1 MMTNVMFG
9 IYQIFKKPGVF
20 LITVVMMAISLIVS
34 FYSFLVYDSYHY
46 PVKQIKENLSCDI
59 EDVYK
64 INFGLAMIGLHS
76 DDLDKIK
83 NLINAMDEMPELS
96 VWGGYYYG
104 TQDTEKKL
112 YINEELYALCGIKD
126 SEDMPLSYDYDEIAG
141 DYGIA
146 FVGQE
151 LSEKYPKGSIFY
163 DDETGCQYIVQG
175 YVKEKSKWLSDDLYD
190 GMLTDLDNAVILDW
204 NYALDRTDDD
214 FFIINICDNLFFAVQ
229 DKNVK
234 ENVKQLIENS
244 ELDID
249 GVFCMETLCSSYE
262 REAMDNAGENYLFPL
277 VLLISAVIV
286 SVVTSKMSLLTNKK
300 DYGIMITN
308 GFTRMDITTMV
319 ITENVIKVLTAY
331 LICMIYWMI
340 QYINMDTVTKNLYED
355 MWLFKIIIVIGIIVL
370 SCENPV
376 RYLLK
381 IKPIELINKKE
392 L

>member
-1 MMTNVMFG
+1 
-9 IYQIFKKPGVF
+9 
-20 LITVVMMAISLIVS
+20 
-34 FYSFLVYDSYHY
+34 
-46 PVKQIKENLSCDI
+46 
-59 EDVYK
+59 
-64 INFGLAMIGLHS
+64 
-76 DDLDKIK
+76 
-83 NLINAMDEMPELS
+83 
-96 VWGGYYYG
+96 
-104 TQDTEKKL
+104 
-112 YINEELYALCGIKD
+112 
-126 SEDMPLSYDYDEIAG
+126 
-141 DYGIA
+141 
-146 FVGQE
+146 
-151 LSEKYPKGSIFY
+151 
-163 DDETGCQYIVQG
+163 
-175 YVKEKSKWLSDDLYD
+175 
-190 GMLTDLDNAVILDW
+190 
-204 NYALDRTDDD
+204 
-214 FFIINICDNLFFAVQ
+214 
-229 DKNVK
+229 
-234 ENVKQLIENS
+234 
-244 ELDID
+244 
-249 GVFCMETLCSSYE
+249 
-262 REAMDNAGENYLFPL
+262 MDNAGENYLFPL